1 MLNQAE
7 PQPECRTRGS
17 DEDGRGQAAACRT
30 GLDSS
35 WQRGRGGWFVNEI
48 KTIVTQ
54 FKRGSSSRFFLQIS
68 QVIGAHVA
76 KQRVA
81 PQQPFRREARL
92 CELGQAAKR

>member
-1 MLNQAE
+1 MAVARL
-7 PQPECRTRGS
+7 QPAGLGWIPVGS
-17 DEDGRGQAAACRT
+17 GG
-30 GLDSS
+30 G
-35 WQRGRGGWFVNEI
+35 GGWFVNEI